1 MASITVRVDD
11 DLKVRAYRELDRLGV
26 TPSELMR
33 QALKYVAEG
42 GQLPFHPALLRPED
56 EALVSL
62 ARERIAAPRRV
73 QVSLDD
79 LQRWIG

>member
-11 DLKVRAYRELDRLGV
+11 DLKVRAYRELNRLGV

-42 GQLPFHPALLRPED
+42 GQLPFPPVLVTPED

-79 LQRWIG
+79 L